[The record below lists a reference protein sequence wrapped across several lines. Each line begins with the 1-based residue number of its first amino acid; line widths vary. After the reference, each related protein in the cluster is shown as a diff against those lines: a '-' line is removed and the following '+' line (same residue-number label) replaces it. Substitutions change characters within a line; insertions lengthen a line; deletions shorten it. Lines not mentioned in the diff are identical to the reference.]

1 VLRGERIVLRAVE
14 RDDLPAIHAMRND
27 APLES
32 LVYGAPL
39 PHSLTELQAQYD
51 LEAQKPVPERD
62 AVKFVIEADG
72 AVIGRCDLFEIDRV
86 SGTVRLGITV
96 DGEHQGRGLG
106 TEAVDVLVAYAFR
119 DLGLRKV
126 WLDVLANNPQAIRS
140 YEKSGFV
147 EEGRMRAHYWHEG
160 EHRDAVVMSLL
171 RDEWTGPAS
180 A

>member
-27 APLES
+27 ARLEG

-39 PHSLTELQAQYD
+39 PRSLAELQAQYD
-51 LEAQKPVPERD
+51 LGAQKPIPERE
-62 AVKFVIEADG
+62 AVQFVIEAGG
-72 AVIGRCDLFEIDRV
+72 AVIGRCDLFDIDRV

-106 TEAVDVLVAYAFR
+106 TEAVDLLVAYAFR

-171 RDEWTGPAS
+171 RDEWIGPAP